1 MSDQTDGRSDSVAK
15 LIDMG
20 SELLGG
26 AAGGTAAILLGAGP
40 TEAVMLSI
48 GGVGLAH
55 TLRWVSSE
63 IVARWLAPREEKRIG
78 AAFIFAI
85 EKIQRNIESGQQI
98 RQDGF
103 FQEQPDERTGGEEI
117 LEGVLLTAQRE
128 HEEKKLKYIGN
139 IFANVAFMP
148 EVSAAQAN
156 WLLQRARELT
166 YRQLCILALTQ
177 RKDHKN
183 PSYGP
188 KDGDPAFEMEHQQ
201 LMDMLSYDESLED
214 YSRGHI
220 TDIGGLSRITG
231 LNRIGMLCYTVMG
244 LDEIPEDDLR
254 RLLAPRFRR
263 AFE

>member
-1 MSDQTDGRSDSVAK
+1 MSDQADPIINLVDV
-15 LIDMG
+15 G
-20 SELLGG
+20 SEL
-26 AAGGTAAILLGAGP
+26 AGTAATGVAIALLQPGP
-40 TEAVMLSI
+40 DEALML
-48 GGVGLAH
+48 GLTGVGLTHA
-55 TLRWVSSE
+55 LRWVGTE
-63 IVARWLAPREEKRIG
+63 IAERWLGRREKIRIG
-78 AAFIFAI
+78 AAYTFALAKVR
-85 EKIQRNIESGQQI
+85 ENMESGRQI

-103 FQEQPDERTGGEEI
+103 FQERPDERTDGEEI

-177 RKDHKN
+177 RKERKN

-188 KDGDPAFEMEHQQ
+188 KDGDPAFEMEYRQ
-201 LMDMLSYDESLED
+201 LMDMFSYDETIES
-214 YSRGHI
+214 YRRGHI
-220 TDIGGLSRITG
+220 DDSGGISRVTG
-231 LNRIGMLCYTVMG
+231 LDRIGMLCYTVMG

-254 RLLAPRFRR
+254 RLLAPRFHR